1 MRKIGRRIIK
11 TSISISICVF
21 LYFAFKCLEFIPGCP
36 DNLAFIIYNPFFA
49 GIATAYSIYPDKKSS
64 FQQAKNR
71 CVASVIGGFV
81 AIAVVLLYELIFQ
94 KAWPVLP
101 ASSLIDLII
110 PYILVSIFPILVIS
124 IGVALEQRGAI
135 FVSILT
141 FLSVTVNPN
150 AFISNSIDLGIFGGV
165 VVFGLNRILSTVIG
179 VLVALGVNL
188 FQIPTRIK
196 NNDLLF
202 VVGLDGILKNDD
214 EVFQGFSRYKLN
226 SLVYNKIN
234 CTMFTTRIPTTF
246 MHLFEETK
254 LNNPIICCSG
264 AALYDTNKLSYIKTT
279 PIPYDISVEIDKIIS
294 PLGVTPFKN
303 YIINDVLSIYCESIE
318 NIGEE
323 VYVNKQKNAPYN
335 NVIMGV
341 NESKSDVLYY
351 LLVEDADIVD
361 NIYHKLNESNIID
374 QITIQVIDYIN
385 ENDLNANL
393 KCIKIYSSKINDLGI
408 LKEYCTDNNFRMVG
422 LTADPLLNNL
432 LENSDIAVTICHDS
446 CAVAKADIVLKKNS
460 YDDLFKQITKM
471 YYSKKYQR

>member
-1 MRKIGRRIIK
+1 MRKIGGRIIK
-11 TSISISICVF
+11 TSISISICIF

-64 FQQAKNR
+64 YQQAKNR
-71 CVASVIGGFV
+71 CVASVIGGVV
-81 AIAVVLLYELIFQ
+81 AIVVVLLYELIAQ

-101 ASSLIDLII
+101 SATLTDLII

-141 FLSVTVNPN
+141 FLSITVNPN
-150 AFISNSIDLGIFGGV
+150 AFISSVDLGTFGGV
-165 VVFGLNRILSTVIG
+165 CIFGLNRILSTVIG
-179 VLVALGVNL
+179 VLVALGVNIIR
-188 FQIPTRIK
+188 IPSKIK

-214 EVFQGFSRYKLN
+214 EVFKGYSRYKLN
-226 SLVYNKIN
+226 SLIYNKIN

-246 MHLFEETK
+246 MHLFEENK

-279 PIPYDISVEIDKIIS
+279 PIPYDVSVKIDKILS

-303 YIINDVLSIYCESIE
+303 YIINDVLNIYCESIE
-318 NIGEE
+318 NVGEKL
-323 VYVNKQKNAPYN
+323 YVDKQKNAPYN

-351 LLVEDADIVD
+351 LLVEDVNTIDRIFDDLKKSDINND
-361 NIYHKLNESNIID
+361 
-374 QITIQVIDYIN
+374 ITIQIVDYIN
-385 ENDLNANL
+385 QNDSITNL

-432 LENSDIAVTICHDS
+432 LENSDIAVTISHES
-446 CAVAKADIVLKKNS
+446 EAMAKADIVLKKNS
-460 YDDLFKQITKM
+460 YDELFKQVSKM